1 MRVLITQMGLVQTA
15 VKLPGKPQD
24 QKAFVIMGVAYPS
37 TCSSRSQEEVMI

>member
-24 QKAFVIMGVAYPS
+24 QKALVIMGVVSPS
-37 TCSSRSQEEVMI
+37 TCSARCQEEVIG